1 MVSRDR
7 KLECSPAENLIDFQI
22 FCTAI
27 GNHIAFPQ
35 KNMTGINEAVFYMV
49 PQYWSYNCILDELIQ
64 LTDPRERDS
73 YIQT

>member
-22 FCTAI
+22 FCIAI

-35 KNMTGINEAVFYMV
+35 KNMTGINEAVFRMASE
-49 PQYWSYNCILDELIQ
+49 YWSSNCILDEFIP